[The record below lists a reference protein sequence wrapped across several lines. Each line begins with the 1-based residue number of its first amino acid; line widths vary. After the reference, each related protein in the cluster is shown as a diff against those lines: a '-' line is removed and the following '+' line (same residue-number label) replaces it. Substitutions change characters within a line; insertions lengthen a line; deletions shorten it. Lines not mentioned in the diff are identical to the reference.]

1 MILSAQLLHLRH
13 VPCFAHTLNLIVKK
27 ALDQT
32 PVINEIRQKA
42 RKIVGLFR
50 SSCKAKDK
58 LVEMQGLMGRPTLKL
73 IQEVDTRWNSTFDML
88 QRLYDQREPVAAA
101 LSNLNNDTAPLTSID
116 YDIIQQSLSV
126 LQPFK
131 FATTEMSEEKRV
143 SASKLIPL
151 YRMLQ
156 HKLAQKK
163 GNATQESTIQLGS
176 HLQEGLHSRCGGYE
190 GFRALALATLLDP
203 RFKNVAFGNAGKAQE
218 AEKHITL
225 ECASLM
231 RSNTNPEPE
240 MSTSD
245 PSSSSPSTST
255 PVETQDSLW
264 DLFDTRIH
272 QTQMIHNAT
281 ADATV
286 EVKKY
291 INDAY
296 LPRTHNPLTYWK
308 ERAVIFPHLYVLA
321 KKYLCMPAT
330 SVPCERI
337 FSKAGEIICKKRS
350 RLSPSTA
357 EKLIFLNKNL

>member
-1 MILSAQLLHLRH
+1 
-13 VPCFAHTLNLIVKK
+13 
-27 ALDQT
+27 
-32 PVINEIRQKA
+32 
-42 RKIVGLFR
+42 
-50 SSCKAKDK
+50 
-58 LVEMQGLMGRPTLKL
+58 
-73 IQEVDTRWNSTFDML
+73 
-88 QRLYDQREPVAAA
+88 
-101 LSNLNNDTAPLTSID
+101 
-116 YDIIQQSLSV
+116 
-126 LQPFK
+126 
-131 FATTEMSEEKRV
+131 MSEEQRV

-163 GNATQESTIQLGS
+163 GHAAQESTVQLGT

-190 GFRALALATLLDP
+190 SFRSLAVATLLDP
-203 RFKNVAFGNAGKAQE
+203 RFKNVAFGNPAKAQE

-231 RSNTNPEPE
+231 RSNTATPEPQ
-240 MSTSD
+240 STSGPSSSTQSTSG
-245 PSSSSPSTST
+245 PSSSSSSST
-255 PVETQDSLW
+255 PAETQDSLW
-264 DLFDTRIH
+264 ELFDNRIRE
-272 QTQMIHNAT
+272 TQAIHSAT

-291 INDAY
+291 LKDVF
-296 LPRTHNPLTYWK
+296 LPRTHDPLSYWK
-308 ERAVIFPHLYVLA
+308 ERAVIFPNLYVLA

-357 EKLIFLNKNL
+357 EQLIFLNKNL